1 MERLFV
7 KIINSK
13 DDKDIKVIPEMLNLL
28 GCNKDNFR
36 KLLISMSYKVTE
48 KNNEL
53 FFRYIPKKIIKKNF
67 NKQKKKESPFGVLKT
82 LNLN

>member
-1 MERLFV
+1 
-7 KIINSK
+7 
-13 DDKDIKVIPEMLNLL
+13 
-28 GCNKDNFR
+28 
-36 KLLISMSYKVTE
+36 MSYKVTE